1 MVNTSSSTADLK
13 ETVPGTIPEQN
24 RNAGGRSGI
33 PIIFVHQGYSFYLEY
48 TLRQAAHSNPDSPV
62 HLLGDPENNRFPFL
76 IHHNV
81 SDLFNPETDR
91 FKSVYQHDSPN
102 HYDYEQFCF
111 LRWYLVKE
119 LMRREG
125 YQQVFVADSDVM
137 IYSNMTH
144 YVNQAGLT
152 KYQAAY
158 NVGVDYQWVRSA
170 SGHSSY
176 WSLEGISR
184 FCDLMSNLYTEPR
197 LVTFTDQIRA
207 EKIIK
212 NDRAGISDMTAL
224 YIFYEEE
231 NSQIRNLSACQN
243 GSAFDHNILMATNYD
258 LDEYEFGLGRKKI
271 VIKNGHPVAY
281 NVLLKKEIVL
291 HTLHFQGNS
300 KNIIHRYY
308 TGGGLLGNKA
318 LRELRFRASVLYHM
332 VK

>member
-1 MVNTSSSTADLK
+1 MINTSPSSADLK
-13 ETVPGTIPEQN
+13 ETVPGTTRDQN
-24 RNAGGRSGI
+24 QKSGGRSGI
-33 PIIFVHQGYSFYLEY
+33 PIIFVHQHYSFYLEY
-48 TLRQAAHSNPDSPV
+48 TLRQAAHSNPDSPI
-62 HLLGDPENNRFPFL
+62 HLLGDADNNRFPFL

-81 SDLFNPETDR
+81 SDLLNSETDW
-91 FKSVYQHDSPN
+91 FKSVYQHQSPN
-102 HYDYEQFCF
+102 HYDYELFCF
-111 LRWYLVKE
+111 VRWYLVKE

-137 IYSNMTH
+137 IYSDISH

-176 WSLEGISR
+176 WTWEGISQ
-184 FCDLMSNLYTEPR
+184 FCDLMSNLYTLPR
-197 LVTFTDQIRA
+197 FITFMDQIRA

-224 YIFYEEE
+224 YVYYEEE
-231 NSQIRNLSACQN
+231 NSRIRNLSACLN
-243 GSAFDHNILMATNYD
+243 GSAFDHNISMATNYD

-281 NVLLKKEIVL
+281 NLLLKKEIIL

-318 LRELRFRASVLYHM
+318 LREIRFRASVLYHM
-332 VK
+332 VR

>member
-1 MVNTSSSTADLK
+1 MINTSPTSIDLK
-13 ETVPGTIPEQN
+13 ETVPGTTQEQN
-24 RNAGGRSGI
+24 KKSGGRSGI
-33 PIIFVHQGYSFYLEY
+33 PIIFVHQRYSFYLEY
-48 TLRQAAHSNPDSPV
+48 TLRQAAHSNPDSPI
-62 HLLGDPENNRFPFL
+62 HLLGDVENNRFPFL

-81 SDLFNPETDR
+81 SDLLNPETDW
-91 FKSVYQHDSPN
+91 FKSVYQHQSPN
-102 HYDYEQFCF
+102 HYDYELFCF
-111 LRWYLVKE
+111 VRWYLVKE

-125 YQQVFVADSDVM
+125 YRQVFVADSDVM
-137 IYSNMTH
+137 IYSDITH

-158 NVGVDYQWVRSA
+158 NIGVDYQWVRSA

-176 WSLEGISR
+176 WTWEGISQ
-184 FCDLMSNLYTEPR
+184 FCNLMSNLYTEPR
-197 LVTFTDQIRA
+197 FMTFMDQIRA

-231 NSQIRNLSACQN
+231 NAKIRNLSACQN
-243 GSAFDHNILMATNYD
+243 GSAFDHNISMATNYD

-308 TGGGLLGNKA
+308 TGGGLLANKTF
-318 LRELRFRASVLYHM
+318 RELRFRASVLYHM